1 MAAVCN
7 FYRRKESFHVN
18 EDDSEKFQSM
28 KKPFDSLLRRSGLFL
43 SICKEDK
50 SVNSQMLPPEN
61 IDSTPEGAC
70 QFDLSSHKIIEHNYP
85 SVNRCCVCAEFIWGF
100 LCHGYTCRDCNL
112 HCHIECANN
121 GVKECS
127 NSSTGNVSTTKSS
140 FLYGLSSQS
149 ESFLKLL
156 IENLERRAEED
167 KTEVAHLYEDSN
179 LDDNLME
186 VLNSKG
192 GNVCLD
198 SIAPS
203 SISSAILQYLRELP
217 DPPIPVSFYK
227 EFIKVSNSEQLFKLY
242 ETLPMQQKSTM
253 DCLLSHIS
261 KSRIPV
267 RFFSTLFLRPGWN
280 NILDIEKN
288 LTKHETIL
296 NRLAKVDNKC
306 ITETPPRRVSC
317 RNLEEQYWYWPNL
330 SRDKAAKLLVSQPD
344 GSFLVRDSSN
354 KPGDYTLTLKCD
366 GKCRLVK
373 IYQKNGKFG
382 FCHPN
387 YEFKSVFDLV
397 ESFKFSSLAAYNPE
411 LNIKLL
417 YPIERGCEDLE
428 NMNEKE
434 ILEAFLKVH
443 DEISI
448 DERRVLL
455 NWEKSVDLENDLSLK
470 KTALED
476 FKELSKIFESQE
488 RKLKRFSQL
497 HEPFSTNDE
506 TRFKKCVDILQQ
518 RISDLDTLKTNF
530 EVEIESIKN
539 EVNELQ
545 EEVENLQG
553 KINKNLAL
561 KRNYSSWLVQN
572 MRLVKNQID
581 YLISN
586 YESLKIR
593 DPPLK
598 QNSIKEAIKNFYRH
612 IFMESDNR
620 PDHVETSWQEKDW
633 LTSEMS
639 RTQAID
645 HLKNKKPGTFLIRRR
660 EDEKKIN
667 HALSIVA
674 TVEGSER
681 ETFIAHCIIE
691 NQTDGIGFSYPFN
704 FSNLHELVEY
714 YRYHSLKYNN
724 KSLDVKLE
732 YPAFL

>member
-1 MAAVCN
+1 M
-7 FYRRKESFHVN
+7 
-18 EDDSEKFQSM
+18 
-28 KKPFDSLLRRSGLFL
+28 
-43 SICKEDK
+43 
-50 SVNSQMLPPEN
+50 
-61 IDSTPEGAC
+61 
-70 QFDLSSHKIIEHNYP
+70 
-85 SVNRCCVCAEFIWGF
+85 
-100 LCHGYTCRDCNL
+100 
-112 HCHIECANN
+112 
-121 GVKECS
+121 
-127 NSSTGNVSTTKSS
+127 
-140 FLYGLSSQS
+140 YGLSSQT
-149 ESFLKLL
+149 EKFLNLL
-156 IENLERRAEED
+156 IDNIERRAEENQL
-167 KTEVAHLYEDSN
+167 EVAVFYEDSN

-186 VLNSKG
+186 VLDSKG

-198 SIAPS
+198 SMAPS
-203 SISSAILQYLRELP
+203 SISSTILQYLRELP

-227 EFIKVSNSEQLFKLY
+227 EFIKVSDSEQLFKLY

-253 DCLLSHIS
+253 DCLLNHIS

-267 RFFSTLFLRPGWN
+267 RFFSTLLLRPEWN

-288 LTKHETIL
+288 LKQHATIL
-296 NRLAKVDNKC
+296 NRLAKVEK
-306 ITETPPRRVSC
+306 IVKETPPIRVSS
-317 RNLEEQYWYWPNL
+317 RKLEEQYWYWPNL

-373 IYQKNGKFG
+373 IYQENEKFG

-387 YEFKSVFDLV
+387 YEFDSVFDLV
-397 ESFKFSSLAAYNPE
+397 ETFKFSSLSAYNPE
-411 LNIKLL
+411 LNVKLL

-428 NMNEKE
+428 KMSEKE

-443 DEISI
+443 DKITM

-455 NWEKSVDLENDLSLK
+455 NWERNVNLTDDLSLK
-470 KTALED
+470 KAALED
-476 FKELSKIFESQE
+476 FKELSKVFESQE

-497 HEPFSTNDE
+497 HQPFSTNDE
-506 TRFKKCVDILQQ
+506 IRYKKCVEVLQQ
-518 RISDLDTLKTNF
+518 RIFDLDTLKKNF
-530 EVEIESIKN
+530 EIDIESIKN

-553 KINKNLAL
+553 KIDKNLVL
-561 KRNYSSWLVQN
+561 KRNCSSWLVQN

-593 DPPLK
+593 DSPLK

-612 IFMESDNR
+612 IFMESDSR
-620 PDHVETSWQEKDW
+620 PDQIEIPWREIDW
-633 LTSEMS
+633 LTCCMT
-639 RTQAID
+639 RVQAID

-660 EDEKKIN
+660 EEEKKIN

-674 TVEGSER
+674 TVEGSET

-714 YRYHSLKYNN
+714 YRCHSLKYNN